1 MPGSTV
7 QSGVR
12 RQSVY
17 FVREVAG
24 SDGEPT
30 TPSDP
35 TFKLYSSVIN
45 SVETDTGLNF
55 ENRVGLGNTI
65 GQGKSRQ
72 QEDHE
77 ITINYDLER
86 FPTDSGG
93 NANDAFYDVSKRN
106 EDNQPEN
113 THSFLL
119 VEKHNSLATENTVH
133 YRYFTEQGNTHPNTG
148 PSAANLDTRYEVY
161 GEGGIPEEA
170 TLSLDPGDSASI
182 EAEVTYIVYKRR
194 DYQIDQPDG
203 SKTIYLKSTA
213 SGDTGLDVELE
224 TIDGSTSET
233 LSTDGTDGTTVVSST
248 ESYDSLRVAVP
259 GAQQGDIEVYQ
270 DGGSGSA
277 GELLTVIRGQ
287 DARDGVEADD
297 GVPLVGG
304 GSFETVSG
312 VAALG
317 DAIPAGAASS
327 ITFDGH
333 DAAEQIASTEL
344 TISNEVE
351 DVTTGEG
358 LTKAIYAG
366 QREISVEASV
376 FGETE
381 SAQNFGDMLRGAE
394 GLFEIPTAEGDIR
407 VERAYIEDGGSQ
419 ERESGNAVMQTD
431 VTWMGLEPSGST
443 DALVY
448 NNT

>member
-24 SDGEPT
+24 SDGEPV
-30 TPSDP
+30 TPTDP

-45 SVETDTGLNF
+45 SVETDSGLNF

-65 GQGKSRQ
+65 GQGKTRQ

-77 ITINYDLER
+77 ITVNYDLER
-86 FPTDSGG
+86 FPADSGG
-93 NANDAFYDVSKRN
+93 NPNDAFYDVSKRN
-106 EDNQPEN
+106 EDNQPVN

-119 VEKHNSLATENTVH
+119 VEEHNALATENTVH
-133 YRYFTEQGNTHPNTG
+133 YRYFTEQGNTHPNTD
-148 PSAANLDTRYEVY
+148 PNAANLDTRYEVY
-161 GEGGIPEEA
+161 GEGGIPEDA
-170 TLSLDPGDSASI
+170 TLSLDPGDSAAI
-182 EAEVTYIVYKRR
+182 EAEITYVVYKRR

-203 SKTIYLKSTA
+203 SKTIYVKSTD

-224 TIDGSTSET
+224 TIDGSTSES

-248 ESYDSLRVAVP
+248 ETYDSLRVAVP
-259 GAQQGDIEVYQ
+259 GSNTGDIEVYQ
-270 DGGSGSA
+270 GDGTDA
-277 GELLTVIRGQ
+277 AELLTVIRGQ
-287 DARDGVEADD
+287 DARDGVESDD

-312 VAALG
+312 VSALG
-317 DAIPAGAASS
+317 DAIPAGASAS
-327 ITFDGH
+327 IDFDGH
-333 DAAEQIASTEL
+333 SAAEQIASTEL
-344 TISNEVE
+344 SVSNEVE

-366 QREISVEASV
+366 SRDISVEASV

-394 GLFEIPTAEGDIR
+394 GVFKIPTAEGDIK

-419 ERESGNAVMQTD
+419 ERESENAVMQTD
-431 VTWMGLEPSGST
+431 VTWMGLDPSGST
-443 DALVY
+443 DALTY
-448 NNT
+448 TKN

>member
-17 FVREVAG
+17 FAREVAG
-24 SDGEPT
+24 ADGEPE
-30 TPSDP
+30 TPSNP

-45 SVETDTGLNF
+45 SVEIDTDPNF

-65 GQGKSRQ
+65 GQDKTRQ

-93 NANDAFYDVSKRN
+93 NPNDAFYDVSKRTA
-106 EDNQPEN
+106 DNQPEN
-113 THSFLL
+113 THTFLL
-119 VEKHNSLATENTVH
+119 VEQHNALATENTVH
-133 YRYFTEQGNTHPNTG
+133 YRYFTEQGNTHPNTDPG
-148 PSAANLDTRYEVY
+148 AANLDTRYEVY

-182 EAEVTYIVYKRR
+182 EAEITYIIYTRR
-194 DYQIDQPDG
+194 DYQIDQPNGD
-203 SKTIYLKSTA
+203 KTIYLRSTDSA
-213 SGDTGLDVELE
+213 DTGISVGLE
-224 TIDGSTSET
+224 NEDASTSET
-233 LSTDGTDGTTVVSST
+233 LSTDGNDATTVVSSAET
-248 ESYDSLRVAVP
+248 YSTLRVSVP
-259 GAQQGDIEVYQ
+259 ASHAGDIEVYQ
-270 DGGSGSA
+270 GDGTDA
-277 GELLTVIRGQ
+277 AELLTVIRGQ
-287 DARDGVEADD
+287 DARDGIESDD
-297 GVPLVGG
+297 GVPALGT

-317 DAIPAGAASS
+317 DAIPAAASS
-327 ITFDGH
+327 SIDFDGH
-333 DAAEQIASTEL
+333 SAAEQIASTEL
-344 TISNEVE
+344 TVSNEVE

-358 LTKAIYAG
+358 LSKAIYAG
-366 QREISVEASV
+366 TREISVESSV

-381 SAQNFGDMLRGAE
+381 SAQTFGDMLRGSE

-419 ERESGNAVMQTD
+419 ERESGNSVMQTD
-431 VTWMGLEPSGST
+431 VTWMGLEPSGNT
-443 DALVY
+443 DALVF
-448 NNT
+448 NKT